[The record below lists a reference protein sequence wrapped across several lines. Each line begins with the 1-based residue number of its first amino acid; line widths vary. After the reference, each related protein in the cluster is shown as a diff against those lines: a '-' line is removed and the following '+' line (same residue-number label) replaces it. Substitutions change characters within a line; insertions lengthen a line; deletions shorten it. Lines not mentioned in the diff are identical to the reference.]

1 MNKIKRLSEWVNWG
15 DFTFDIYIYIY
26 ILPCRYAYEWEK
38 ERVIY
43 IYGKDR
49 NNERW
54 RGNNFK
60 ACKLGNSLGI
70 YIFVEKKKAVKLNVY
85 TECL

>member
-1 MNKIKRLSEWVNWG
+1 MSELGRFYIW
-15 DFTFDIYIYIY
+15 YIYIY
-26 ILPCRYAYEWEK
+26 FPVGMHMN
-38 ERVIY
+38 ERKRELY